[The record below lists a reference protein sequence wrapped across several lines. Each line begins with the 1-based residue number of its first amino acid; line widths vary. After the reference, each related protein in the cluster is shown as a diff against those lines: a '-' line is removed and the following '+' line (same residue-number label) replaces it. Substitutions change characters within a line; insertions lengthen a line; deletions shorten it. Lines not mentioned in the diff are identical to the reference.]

1 MYKTIHLRIGNIY
14 LTLGM
19 ANRFGIGFSVDS
31 YGFSIEL
38 LCFWFN
44 AER

>member
-1 MYKTIHLRIGNIY
+1 MDKITHLRIGRLY

-31 YGFSIEL
+31 YGFSIEF

-44 AER
+44 VER